1 MDSITTAHGYRYASI
16 RFVFYSE
23 LGMYMLNR
31 RMFQRGKDNKFFW
44 FHKQSNLFFNVK
56 VYLCYIKENSMT
68 VNEAHLIY
76 FLPTH
81 TSKQVAEAIVHG
93 TGIKNILPVN
103 VTLQTTGE
111 AVIPASAL
119 AIIVVPVYGGRVA
132 PLAMERLQNIRG
144 LDTPTALVVV
154 YGNRAYEKALMELD
168 AFALPHGLKVIA
180 GATFIGEHSYSTD
193 EHPIAAGRP
202 NDSDLAL
209 ATEFGKKIIE
219 KIKTATGPDTL
230 YPIDVRAIKRPRQP
244 FFPLF
249 RFLRKVIKLRKSGT
263 PLPRTPWVKD
273 ESLCT
278 HCGLCVVHCPAG
290 AITKGDELNVDE
302 TKCIKCCAC
311 VKVCPRNAKVYDT
324 PFAALL
330 SDCFKKQKQPQTIL

>member
-76 FLPTH
+76 FSPTH

-111 AVIPASAL
+111 TVIPAVSYTHL
-119 AIIVVPVYGGRVA
+119 
-132 PLAMERLQNIRG
+132 
-144 LDTPTALVVV
+144 
-154 YGNRAYEKALMELD
+154 RA
-168 AFALPHGLKVIA
+168 H
-180 GATFIGEHSYSTD
+180 
-193 EHPIAAGRP
+193 
-202 NDSDLAL
+202 
-209 ATEFGKKIIE
+209 
-219 KIKTATGPDTL
+219 
-230 YPIDVRAIKRPRQP
+230 
-244 FFPLF
+244 
-249 RFLRKVIKLRKSGT
+249 
-263 PLPRTPWVKD
+263 
-273 ESLCT
+273 
-278 HCGLCVVHCPAG
+278 
-290 AITKGDELNVDE
+290 E
-302 TKCIKCCAC
+302 T
-311 VKVCPRNAKVYDT
+311 
-324 PFAALL
+324 
-330 SDCFKKQKQPQTIL
+330 

>member
-1 MDSITTAHGYRYASI
+1 
-16 RFVFYSE
+16 
-23 LGMYMLNR
+23 
-31 RMFQRGKDNKFFW
+31 
-44 FHKQSNLFFNVK
+44 
-56 VYLCYIKENSMT
+56 MT

-76 FLPTH
+76 FSPTH

-144 LDTPTALVVV
+144 LDTPTVLVVV

-180 GATFIGEHSYSTD
+180 GATLIGEHSYSTE

-209 ATEFGKKIIE
+209 ATEFGK
-219 KIKTATGPDTL
+219 
-230 YPIDVRAIKRPRQP
+230 
-244 FFPLF
+244 
-249 RFLRKVIKLRKSGT
+249 
-263 PLPRTPWVKD
+263 
-273 ESLCT
+273 
-278 HCGLCVVHCPAG
+278 
-290 AITKGDELNVDE
+290 
-302 TKCIKCCAC
+302 
-311 VKVCPRNAKVYDT
+311 
-324 PFAALL
+324 
-330 SDCFKKQKQPQTIL
+330 

>member
-1 MDSITTAHGYRYASI
+1 
-16 RFVFYSE
+16 
-23 LGMYMLNR
+23 
-31 RMFQRGKDNKFFW
+31 
-44 FHKQSNLFFNVK
+44 
-56 VYLCYIKENSMT
+56 MT

-76 FLPTH
+76 FSPTH

-144 LDTPTALVVV
+144 LDTPTVLVVV

-230 YPIDVRAIKRPRQP
+230 FIR
-244 FFPLF
+244 
-249 RFLRKVIKLRKSGT
+249 
-263 PLPRTPWVKD
+263 
-273 ESLCT
+273 
-278 HCGLCVVHCPAG
+278 
-290 AITKGDELNVDE
+290 
-302 TKCIKCCAC
+302 
-311 VKVCPRNAKVYDT
+311 
-324 PFAALL
+324 
-330 SDCFKKQKQPQTIL
+330 

>member
-1 MDSITTAHGYRYASI
+1 
-16 RFVFYSE
+16 
-23 LGMYMLNR
+23 
-31 RMFQRGKDNKFFW
+31 
-44 FHKQSNLFFNVK
+44 
-56 VYLCYIKENSMT
+56 MT

-76 FLPTH
+76 FSPTH

-144 LDTPTALVVV
+144 LDTPTVLVVV

-193 EHPIAAGRP
+193 EHPIAAGR
-202 NDSDLAL
+202 
-209 ATEFGKKIIE
+209 G
-219 KIKTATGPDTL
+219 
-230 YPIDVRAIKRPRQP
+230 
-244 FFPLF
+244 
-249 RFLRKVIKLRKSGT
+249 
-263 PLPRTPWVKD
+263 
-273 ESLCT
+273 
-278 HCGLCVVHCPAG
+278 
-290 AITKGDELNVDE
+290 
-302 TKCIKCCAC
+302 C
-311 VKVCPRNAKVYDT
+311 VKTLAQP
-324 PFAALL
+324 LL
-330 SDCFKKQKQPQTIL
+330 YFTVLLYFLLAMLLFPHAFGNKLLYSNYIGL